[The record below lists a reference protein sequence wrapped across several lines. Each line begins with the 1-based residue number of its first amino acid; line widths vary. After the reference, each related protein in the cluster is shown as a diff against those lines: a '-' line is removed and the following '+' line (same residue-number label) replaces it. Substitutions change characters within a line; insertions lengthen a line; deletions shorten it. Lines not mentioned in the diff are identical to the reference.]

1 MKPRIAERLV
11 FPDVIVPSDQ
21 QCFRRYLPYRKFS
34 ADNAWNPKYQRFS
47 GGDMLGNARYRT
59 HEGVTYSPALRHP
72 WLTRTV
78 LDPPT
83 CL

>member
-1 MKPRIAERLV
+1 
-11 FPDVIVPSDQ
+11 
-21 QCFRRYLPYRKFS
+21 
-34 ADNAWNPKYQRFS
+34 
-47 GGDMLGNARYRT
+47 MLGNARYRT
-59 HEGVTYSPALRHP
+59 HEGVTYSPALRPP